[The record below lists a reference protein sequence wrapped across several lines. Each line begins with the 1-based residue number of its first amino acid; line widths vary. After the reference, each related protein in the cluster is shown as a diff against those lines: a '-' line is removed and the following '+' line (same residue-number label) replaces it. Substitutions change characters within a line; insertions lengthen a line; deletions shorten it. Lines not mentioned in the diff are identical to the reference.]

1 MIVTELAQLTTCTR
15 LAVSTD
21 VKSCG
26 TMCYEVYISTESQ
39 EDLTTRNSELLRFK
53 RVADPNTDPAILLL
67 DFPNRWYVGSKSE
80 CSCTFRYLYS
90 IELGF
95 GEPVDWYPEDQ
106 DEIEA
111 TRELYVTLTFLLSS
125 GYQVDLLDQ
134 WHGSPA
140 EAITTLD
147 VSLSEVPEKAF
158 RLFENYKFRLN
169 LGRNP

>member
-1 MIVTELAQLTTCTR
+1 MKPNSRVLAAR
-15 LAVSTD
+15 VSTD

-26 TMCYEVYISTESQ
+26 IMCYEVYISTDSW

-53 RVADPNTDPAILLL
+53 RVADPSTDPAILLL

-80 CSCTFRYLYS
+80 CSCTFRHLYS

-95 GEPVDWYPEDQ
+95 GEPVDWYPEEQ
-106 DEIEA
+106 DELNA
-111 TRELYVTLTFLLSS
+111 TRELYTTLTSLLSA
-125 GYQVDLLDQ
+125 GYHVDLLDQ
-134 WHGSPA
+134 WHGSQA

-147 VSLSEVPEKAF
+147 VSLSEVSEQAF
-158 RLFENYKFRLN
+158 RLFENHKFRLN

>member
-1 MIVTELAQLTTCTR
+1 
-15 LAVSTD
+15 
-21 VKSCG
+21 
-26 TMCYEVYISTESQ
+26 
-39 EDLTTRNSELLRFK
+39 
-53 RVADPNTDPAILLL
+53 
-67 DFPNRWYVGSKSE
+67 
-80 CSCTFRYLYS
+80 
-90 IELGF
+90 
-95 GEPVDWYPEDQ
+95 VDWYPEDQ